1 MICVVIEDEFTMN
14 SGYRGFSSVEVG
26 VRAVGRARRVN
37 NGMSISE
44 AKEQEVQDTTF
55 TIRDLDNI
63 LGVFGMSSADEPQVV
78 QQSNSLDNRIQQQ
91 QQLSTEAYTL
101 MLEQQSNAILSEYKS
116 KQQQQHYYSN
126 LSAAS
131 WGALDIRSSSIITQ
145 AIETRSV
152 VERLRLGLAMILDS
166 QMTPGGSGG

>member
-1 MICVVIEDEFTMN
+1 
-14 SGYRGFSSVEVG
+14 
-26 VRAVGRARRVN
+26 
-37 NGMSISE
+37 
-44 AKEQEVQDTTF
+44 
-55 TIRDLDNI
+55 
-63 LGVFGMSSADEPQVV
+63 
-78 QQSNSLDNRIQQQ
+78 
-91 QQLSTEAYTL
+91 

-116 KQQQQHYYSN
+116 KQQQQHHSN

-166 QMTPGGSGG
+166 QMPPGREDSSIARELKENTF